1 MTCCVVGLGYIGL
14 PTAVLLAA
22 RGHHVLGVDVNPA
35 MLDLARRAAGAEP
48 GLRDWVASAIR
59 QGRLRT
65 GTGVEACDAFFICVP
80 TPHDPDRP
88 GADLEDVRTA
98 CAAVGG
104 VLRGGGLVVLEST
117 VPPGTT
123 RGVAL
128 PLLERASGLQAGR
141 DFHLAFCPE
150 RALPGRLV
158 EELVR
163 NDRVVG
169 GVCLDSTRRAA
180 ALYRSLVEGEVF
192 ETDAETAELCKLIE
206 NTYVAV
212 NVALANEIAR
222 VAEALGL
229 DSHEAVRLA
238 NRHPRVDVLRPGPG
252 VGGHC
257 IPVDPWFLVRAA
269 PDLTGLIREALRV
282 NREMPAHVAGAVLEA
297 LRRSG
302 KPREGSR
309 VALLGVSY
317 KADVNDC
324 RASPAAEI
332 GGLLEREG
340 LSVAYHDPIATDFP
354 RPVERDL
361 AEAVRG
367 ADALVL
373 VTDHAAYGD
382 LAARLPAL
390 AGTLA
395 PDPCFVDGRGR
406 LSPVPGFR
414 WWRLG
419 RGFLE
424 PAPGKAEPPALSP
437 QPAVRKAIG

>member
-14 PTAVLLAA
+14 PTAALLAS

-35 MLDLARRAAGAEP
+35 MLDLAHRASFAEP
-48 GLRDWVASAIR
+48 GLREWVASAVR
-59 QGRLRT
+59 DGRLRT
-65 GTGVEACDAFFICVP
+65 GTTVEACDAFFLCVP

-88 GADLEDVRTA
+88 GADLHDVRQA
-98 CAAVGG
+98 CVAVGG
-104 VLRGGGLVVLEST
+104 VLRRGDLVILEST

-128 PLLERASGLQAGR
+128 PLLERASGLRVGR

-169 GVCLDSTRRAA
+169 GVCPESTRRGA
-180 ALYRSLVEGEVF
+180 ALYRTLVKGEVV
-192 ETDAETAELCKLIE
+192 ETDAETAELCKLME

-212 NVALANEIAR
+212 NVALANEFAR
-222 VAEALGL
+222 AAETLGL
-229 DSHEAVRLA
+229 DAHEAIRLA
-238 NRHPRVDVLRPGPG
+238 NRHPRVNILRPGPG

-269 PDLTGLIREALRV
+269 PDATGVIREALRV
-282 NREMPAHVAGAVLEA
+282 NREMPARVAGAVLET
-297 LRRSG
+297 LRSSG
-302 KPREGSR
+302 KPPSGTR
-309 VALLGVSY
+309 ATLLGVTY

-332 GGLLEREG
+332 GRLLEREG
-340 LSVAYHDPIATDFP
+340 LTVTYHDPIATDFP

-367 ADALVL
+367 ADVLVL

-382 LAARLPAL
+382 LGARLPAL

-395 PDPCFVDGRGR
+395 PDPSFVDGRGT

-424 PAPGKAEPPALSP
+424 PAPGEAGPPAIPLHP
-437 QPAVRKAIG
+437 EIKKAIG